1 MTVANKMAD
10 KVQPFS
16 TTLKTAFSI
25 HVDQECEITVK
36 DSDGRPVCP
45 ETRLEDRVFSC
56 ETEKAFKENTFTIEV
71 SGEHV
76 KRATYDV
83 TSERNGFSYMV
94 NESINVTMNY
104 FVDVYVNGLL
114 EEECRGGNVTLF
126 NADDDTVITPEPK
139 KLTTCA
145 TSITLEDVN
154 ASRITAVVKIDQ
166 YFVNNKTFE
175 VHANSSDEVNV
186 DALALV
192 EPTYALARIG
202 HTVLVFFNNTVDD
215 RTFAKPESFT
225 AVTSEGEEASAVGI
239 SFFDDLMDPIEVQ
252 GLRQL
257 SVARKSADG
266 EEEESV
272 KVKGP
277 FLILEFNESVD
288 TYDVVSLKFAEPEN
302 ELC

>member
-1 MTVANKMAD
+1 MAD

-36 DSDGRPVCP
+36 DSKGTLVCP

-56 ETEKAFKENTFTIEV
+56 EVTDKFSENKFTIEV

-76 KRATYDV
+76 KRATYNV
-83 TSERNGFSYMV
+83 TSKRDGFSYMV

-114 EEECRGGNVTLF
+114 EEECRGGTVTLF
-126 NADDDTVITPEPK
+126 NANDNTTITPEPK
-139 KLTTCA
+139 KLTTCS
-145 TSITLEDVN
+145 TSITLENVT

-166 YFVNNKTFE
+166 YFVKNETFD
-175 VHANSSDEVNV
+175 VHANSSDVVIVE
-186 DALALV
+186 ALALV

-202 HTVLVFFNNTVDD
+202 HTILVFFNNTVDN
-215 RTFAKPESFT
+215 RTFANSESFT
-225 AVTSEGEEASAVGI
+225 AVTSEGEEANAVGI
-239 SFFDDLMDPIEVQ
+239 SFFNDLMDPTEVQ

-272 KVKGP
+272 EVKGP